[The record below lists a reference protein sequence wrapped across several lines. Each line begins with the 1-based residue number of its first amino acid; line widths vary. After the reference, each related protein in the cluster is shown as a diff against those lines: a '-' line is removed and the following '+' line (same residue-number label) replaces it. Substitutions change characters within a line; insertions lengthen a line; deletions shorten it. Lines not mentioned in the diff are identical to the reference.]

1 MVVTSYRKAY
11 TVLICKEM
19 EKLKLQEILQ
29 KNPDMKRTRT
39 KASKFFLYP
48 SIEQVHHLLK
58 LIELF

>member
-19 EKLKLQEILQ
+19 EKLKQEILQ